1 MKLDF
6 QEQFFKDQLK
16 LIHEA
21 RDAKE
26 EDFENLQQKERGEK
40 AKQLSSNPSNSEE
53 YRRRYVMV

>member
-16 LIHEA
+16 VIHEA

-26 EDFENLQQKERGEK
+26 EDFEHLQQKERERERERENLVN
-40 AKQLSSNPSNSEE
+40 AD
-53 YRRRYVMV
+53 